1 MIINVVCTCYLVLVF
16 PVILADSSNDY
27 YYNEINNVA
36 YTTYSLS
43 TSYPPTGRF
52 YFFDEL
58 RIPLNPNMFWLPVY
72 TDKNIIGV
80 SVEVLGGM
88 RTPSVCIENNN
99 STLTRFIIT
108 GNDTTS
114 FRLETK
120 DEVQVSDI
128 RDIYDVVKSVH
139 FRWGENESVSKGDI
153 VQIKWT
159 LLRVL
164 FDWCTQ
170 CHAFIRWSPIITYS
184 GISETQPSKIMYI
197 TGLTIE
203 NPGVTAYLV
212 NQGREGMVCG
222 SYNVETVQWEW
233 GCYPVAKKRINYT
246 NWAIGEPKYENDT
259 ACVYVQLDGTWRVTD
274 CDVISKGMRACVPIL
289 SAGPVAGLITLL
301 SQPPPRLPQ
310 LQQPP
315 NDMQFLTVNVTM
327 DPSRVLIPSHMFPS
341 CRNMTDDQQQIV
353 FYMEDDTGLK
363 PVRRTCNDFEW
374 DHNKVLSLLKTRG
387 DHVTVTMYWAVHD
400 VTTGCPYNADTVIDP
415 VRGICYQTNYCDGMT
430 NRAVYPSIVGPYD
443 MWLFTNNSNYES
455 FGLTDRSRQSTTPT
469 AKGKGGPLRLCS
481 VGDGS
486 GLYLWGCAPYK
497 DIPVDAYPMW
507 YNTYNTS
514 AFQKS
519 EPSLYDGC
527 VVLHEGVLRTYECND
542 SRIIRMCGYP
552 LKSSEYGVINVTFRL
567 ITYNATTK
575 PPRLT
580 SLPRNIELSAVDSNQ
595 VDVVHATTVASVV
608 MSSSTNSLLMVSV
621 ISLINDVCNLYSPS
635 DVDQEMAQRLNVD
648 ARSNTEYQH
657 FNLVM
662 NVLIQIST
670 VVFEGVLLL
679 LLVYVG
685 KHSLASSSPPCVS
698 LYMFLYMM
706 PTFVSSSLY
715 LGVSSGGAVS
725 SSWVWVLVVVSVG
738 VLCGVTYWVV
748 RYTTQWVSYSHD
760 LMEWADTQPAS
771 YAFYKKYGMLIK
783 TYRPERLWFIV
794 VDVVVAMS
802 LSVLCGVYVD
812 DRDKCVGV
820 HVSQAVILCLHTVL
834 IVTFR
839 PSGPL
844 LTHVCDCISL
854 SLFASAMI
862 VRCVNISQLNSLDQI
877 TSASKSSGELPITLL
892 VFFGTLLT
900 CVPLLYYLMKKYFAY
915 FFSQEGTTNEI
926 DETSDK
932 SNMLLE
938 DISVPMNPIVSN
950 DCQPVERPVEL

>member
-274 CDVISKGMRACVPIL
+274 CDVPTDLLYQAWLKPKARPFYGYITYGSPTMTSSLPIMNDDDDGMPTSVRSSFNVSLDRSISRLEIL
-289 SAGPVAGLITLL
+289 RKQSTTTTVSAYVAGGVGVHLYQNESAVTIEWEFDNIV
-301 SQPPPRLPQ
+301 S
-310 LQQPP
+310 
-315 NDMQFLTVNVTM
+315 FLRQTATTEVMV
-327 DPSRVLIPSHMFPS
+327 
-341 CRNMTDDQQQIV
+341 QI
-353 FYMEDDTGLK
+353 
-363 PVRRTCNDFEW
+363 
-374 DHNKVLSLLKTRG
+374 
-387 DHVTVTMYWAVHD
+387 YWGVHD
-400 VTTGCPYNADTVIDP
+400 VITGCPYNADTVIDP
-415 VRGICYQTNYCDGMT
+415 VRGICYRINLVSLSSSLSNC
-430 NRAVYPSIVGPYD
+430 AVYPSIVGPYD

-455 FGLTDRSRQSTTPT
+455 FGLTDRSRQSTTTT

-542 SRIIRMCGYP
+542 SRIIRMC
-552 LKSSEYGVINVTFRL
+552 
-567 ITYNATTK
+567 
-575 PPRLT
+575 
-580 SLPRNIELSAVDSNQ
+580 
-595 VDVVHATTVASVV
+595 
-608 MSSSTNSLLMVSV
+608 
-621 ISLINDVCNLYSPS
+621 
-635 DVDQEMAQRLNVD
+635 
-648 ARSNTEYQH
+648 
-657 FNLVM
+657 
-662 NVLIQIST
+662 
-670 VVFEGVLLL
+670 
-679 LLVYVG
+679 
-685 KHSLASSSPPCVS
+685 
-698 LYMFLYMM
+698 
-706 PTFVSSSLY
+706 
-715 LGVSSGGAVS
+715 
-725 SSWVWVLVVVSVG
+725 
-738 VLCGVTYWVV
+738 
-748 RYTTQWVSYSHD
+748 
-760 LMEWADTQPAS
+760 
-771 YAFYKKYGMLIK
+771 
-783 TYRPERLWFIV
+783 
-794 VDVVVAMS
+794 
-802 LSVLCGVYVD
+802 
-812 DRDKCVGV
+812 
-820 HVSQAVILCLHTVL
+820 
-834 IVTFR
+834 
-839 PSGPL
+839 
-844 LTHVCDCISL
+844 
-854 SLFASAMI
+854 
-862 VRCVNISQLNSLDQI
+862 
-877 TSASKSSGELPITLL
+877 
-892 VFFGTLLT
+892 
-900 CVPLLYYLMKKYFAY
+900 
-915 FFSQEGTTNEI
+915 
-926 DETSDK
+926 
-932 SNMLLE
+932 
-938 DISVPMNPIVSN
+938 
-950 DCQPVERPVEL
+950 